1 MKIDLNINYKRFK
14 KLPHS
19 GDNKAAYKLVD
30 MTAKQ
35 AGHGALVVVKNVT
48 SDQQDAYERAVN
60 QHLLAAKEC
69 RIYEFKYDT
78 TYKQLSGVMY
88 VASGG
93 KTESISVEVEDNK

>member
-1 MKIDLNINYKRFK
+1 MKIDLNINYKRFNK
-14 KLPHS
+14 SINSDKSISWKLI
-19 GDNKAAYKLVD
+19 D

-35 AGHGALVVVKNVT
+35 AGHGALVVVKNV
-48 SDQQDAYERAVN
+48 SADEQDAYERAVN
-60 QHLLAAKEC
+60 QHLLSAKEC
-69 RIYEFKYDT
+69 RIYDFKYDT